1 MDENI
6 YAIPTIALRGL
17 VVFPDMVLHFD
28 IARQKSVNAIN
39 AATDYGQEIFL
50 VTQKDATVE
59 TPDFSDCYKLGVIA
73 RIRQVI
79 RVPDSKNI
87 RVIVEGVRRATI
99 EKGYD
104 GSFLYADVK
113 LVPDRKTPKKDENYS
128 LALLNKAREYFTE
141 YAHFNT
147 KIAPD
152 VLIKVNNDDNP
163 GSVADYIA
171 SVIPVSYEK
180 KQKVLETRQP
190 LTRLE
195 NLCAILKSE
204 IELKQLEN
212 EIAQKVEKSMDEN
225 QREYYLREQMK
236 ALSEELD
243 GPETINE
250 IDEYNKK
257 IDSIK
262 NLDDKSR
269 EKLKKEVVRLQKM
282 GQGAN
287 AESAV
292 VRTYLDTVLSLPWD
306 THSKDRL
313 DVVKAG
319 KVLDRD
325 HYGLESVKERI
336 IELLAVRQL
345 NPDVKGQIICLAGPP
360 GVGKTSIGRSLAEAL
375 GRKYER
381 ISLGGVRDEAEI
393 RGHRKTYIGAMP
405 GRIMNAII
413 DAGTDNPLILFDEID
428 KMGADVRGDP
438 ASAMLEV
445 LDAEQNKAF
454 VDHYIELPF
463 DLSKVLFITTANN
476 KANIP
481 APLLDRMEVIDLYS
495 YTAEEKFFIAKKH
508 LIPKAL
514 KANGIK
520 KEQLKITDGAIRA
533 IISDYTREAGVRIL
547 ERKINT
553 ICRKTALE
561 IVKDAEYKKSVKQ
574 ADLKDLLGTPKY
586 KESLELS
593 NEVGVTNGLAWTQV
607 GGEMLQVE
615 ASVMSGTGRVEL
627 TGSLGDVMK
636 ESAMAAVSYIRSNAG
651 SLSLE
656 DNFYKE
662 KDIHIHVPEGAVPKD
677 GPSAGVTIATSV
689 YSALSGKQVNGSVA
703 MTGEISLTG
712 KVMPIGGLREKSMAA
727 YKAGIKTV
735 LIPKDNVPDLD
746 DVDKVVLKHIEF
758 VPVSHI
764 SDVWNRAIVKV

>member
-59 TPDFSDCYKLGVIA
+59 TPDFSDCYKLGVVA

-113 LVPDRKTPKKDENYS
+113 LAQDRKTPKKDENYS

-163 GSVADYIA
+163 GSVADYVA

-574 ADLKDLLGTPKY
+574 ADLRDLLGTPKY

-615 ASVMSGTGRVEL
+615 ASVMSGTGRVGL

>member
-59 TPDFSDCYKLGVIA
+59 TPDFSDCYKLGVVA

-113 LVPDRKTPKKDENYS
+113 LAQDRKTPKKDENYS

-163 GSVADYIA
+163 GSVADYVA

-615 ASVMSGTGRVEL
+615 ASVMSGTGRVGL